1 MQWLRSVHMPTSFS
15 ALQRRASGDQ
25 GQRQQQKHT
34 DQCQKQDIHFI
45 SRDFTRHA
53 LSQRSKLG
61 PRAEKQGSICGR
73 LCKSGVNAGVLS
85 TGRLVGRVG

>member
-1 MQWLRSVHMPTSFS
+1 MQWLRSVHMPTSFF

-73 LCKSGVNAGVLS
+73 PCKSGVNVGPGVPS
-85 TGRLVGRVG
+85 RIG